1 METAEDSEQEKDDS
15 STLPTTPVP
24 PSENSDEGVATGDQD
39 PDQLNESDKSEGNG
53 ESLDEIDKDGEDP
66 DPDQNEMDSDE
77 FSYDD
82 EELTDEDDD
91 IDESEIDSLLEQ
103 GNLRGIL
110 LFSLSKLVVSK

>member
-15 STLPTTPVP
+15 NTLPTTPVP

-103 GNLRGIL
+103 GNLKG
-110 LFSLSKLVVSK
+110 FCCLV